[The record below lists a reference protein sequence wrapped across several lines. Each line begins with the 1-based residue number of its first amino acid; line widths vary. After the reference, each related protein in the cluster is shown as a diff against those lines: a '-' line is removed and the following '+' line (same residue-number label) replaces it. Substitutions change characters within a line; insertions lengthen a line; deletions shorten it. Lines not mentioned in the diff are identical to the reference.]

1 MEAAMRKI
9 KAMKTAVSGSLVQLK
24 DVSKMIQRA
33 ALIAEALG
41 KDMTRSRRVLTLLQQ
56 SEHDV
61 PSETYEFQS
70 EEIIEMLENLHKDF
84 VDKKE
89 SLMEE
94 ETEAEKTY
102 DEELQTKTDLVKEHT
117 TALKDNKK
125 TKSELITTIAEKSQD
140 LSTTSATLLDDQTF
154 LTDLSAKCNEKA
166 VMWDSRT
173 KVRAEEL
180 QAITTALTIIKDLGK
195 EEGGAAS
202 FFQVDKT
209 KKHKHDHH
217 GKSIKELMEMLK
229 QRKEALKERMEELKV
244 AEAKQQQNT
253 HNPRERRQRR
263 EHEHRN
269 ELKHHHHHKKH
280 HHEQH
285 HKHGQML
292 VQEDAAP
299 VRNLRHGDAKVM
311 QIVNLLTSKASKLS
325 SPVLLKLVTTVKAA
339 KEDPL
344 AKVKTLIEELIERLL
359 KEAAEEASHK
369 GWCDKEIGL
378 AEQKRGYKADT
389 IKETNDRMAKN
400 KARQDKLT
408 ELIDELKTDLKG
420 LETALEEGE
429 TMRAEEKEENEQ
441 AIKDAEK
448 GKEAVEK
455 AIETLEKYYKKAGK
469 ASAALLIE
477 TREKIEKA
485 ALHEEPDAGFDSEYA
500 GSQGESTGVIAML
513 EVIKSDCER
522 TMKETEKA
530 EKMAEQDFDE
540 LSTTSEASKVTKK
553 VALEE
558 RNKALNGAK
567 AAYDEDSSKM
577 KAAQKVLDSTL
588 EELNDLYKACGITG
602 ESAEE
607 RKQKREEELDALKQ
621 ALCILNS
628 QEVGSAESC

>member
-441 AIKDAEK
+441 AIKDATE
-448 GKEAVEK
+448 GKDAVNK
-455 AIETLEKYYKKAGK
+455 AIDVLEKFYKSQ

-477 TREKIEKA
+477 TREKVQKA
-485 ALHEEPDAGFDSEYA
+485 ESGEEPPDAGFDSEYSGA
-500 GSQGESTGVIAML
+500 QGASTGVIGML
-513 EVIKSDCER
+513 EVILSDFER
-522 TMKETEKA
+522 TISETEKA
-530 EKMAEQDFDE
+530 EKMAEQDWNEF
-540 LSTTSEASKVTKK
+540 STTSEASKATKE

-558 RNKALNGAK
+558 REKSLNDAK
-567 AAYDEDSSKM
+567 AEYEEDETAM
-577 KAAQKVLDSTL
+577 KSAQEVLDNTL
-588 EELNDLYKACGITG
+588 EELNDLYKACHETG

-607 RKQKREEELDALKQ
+607 RKQKREEELEALKQ

-628 QEVGSAESC
+628 QEVGSADNC